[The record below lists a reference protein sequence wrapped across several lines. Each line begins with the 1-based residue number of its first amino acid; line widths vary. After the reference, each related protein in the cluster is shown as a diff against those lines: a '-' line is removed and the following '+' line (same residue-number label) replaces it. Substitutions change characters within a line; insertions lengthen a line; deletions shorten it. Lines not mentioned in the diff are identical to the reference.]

1 MPASVAGGWTA
12 GQVRAM
18 QDEAHHW
25 PRYELVDGLL
35 LVTNAPRPVHQIVL
49 SLLMERLLPYVRRHD
64 LGRVLTSPSALE
76 LEPNTVVQP
85 DLFVVRAADG
95 PVRQWS
101 DVTGLLIVVEV
112 LSPSTA
118 NVDRTRK
125 RRLYQ
130 RAGVADYWVVDAD
143 ARLVERWTPTDLRPE
158 PVEDRLT
165 WHPAGAPEPL
175 LLDLPALFAEACGDA
190 ANPAP

>member
-1 MPASVAGGWTA
+1 MPAPVAGGWTA

-18 QDEAHHW
+18 QDEAHAW

-35 LVTNAPRPVHQIVL
+35 LVTNAPRPVHQIVV
-49 SLLMERLLPYVRRHD
+49 SLLMEQLLPYARRHD

-95 PVRQWS
+95 HVRRWS
-101 DVTGLLIVVEV
+101 DVTGLLLAVEV

-118 NVDRTRK
+118 NADRTRK

-130 RAGVADYWVVDAD
+130 RAGIADYWVVDAD

-165 WHPAGAPEPL
+165 WHPAGAAEPL
-175 LLDLPALFAEACGDA
+175 ALDVAALFAEAWGDA
-190 ANPAP
+190 ADPAP

>member
-1 MPASVAGGWTA
+1 MPASVTGGWTA

-18 QDEAHHW
+18 QDEAHAW

-35 LVTNAPRPVHQIVL
+35 LVTNAPRPVHQLVV
-49 SLLMERLLPYVRRHD
+49 SLLMEQLLPYVRRHD

-85 DLFVVRAADG
+85 DLFVVRAADR
-95 PVRQWS
+95 PVTQWS
-101 DVTGLLIVVEV
+101 QVAGLLLAVEV

-165 WHPAGAPEPL
+165 WRPAGGAEPL
-175 LLDLPALFAEACGDA
+175 ALDLSALFAEAWGDA
-190 ANPAP
+190 ADPAS

>member
-1 MPASVAGGWTA
+1 MPAPVTGGWTA
-12 GQVRAM
+12 EQVRAM

-35 LVTNAPRPVHQIVL
+35 LVTNAPRPVHQIVIGEL
-49 SLLMERLLPYVRRHD
+49 HVALHGYVRANR
-64 LGRVLTSPSALE
+64 LGLLLASPSALE

-85 DLFVVRAADG
+85 DLFVVRAADDH
-95 PVRQWS
+95 VTQWS
-101 DVTGLLIVVEV
+101 EVAGLLLAVEV

-130 RAGVADYWVVDAD
+130 RAGVAEYWVVDAD
-143 ARLVERWTPTDLRPE
+143 ARLVERWTPADLRPE

-165 WHPAGAPEPL
+165 WHPAGAAEPL
-175 LLDLPALFAEACGDA
+175 ALDLSALFAEAWGDA
-190 ANPAP
+190 ADPAP

>member
-1 MPASVAGGWTA
+1 
-12 GQVRAM
+12 M

-35 LVTNAPRPVHQIVL
+35 LVTNAPRPVHQLVL
-49 SLLMERLLPYVRRHD
+49 GELHVALHRYVRANR
-64 LGRVLTSPSALE
+64 LGLVLASPSALE

-85 DLFVVRAADG
+85 DLFVVPAADG
-95 PVRQWS
+95 RPKQWS
-101 DVTGLLIVVEV
+101 DVTGLLLAVEV

-130 RAGVADYWVVDAD
+130 RTAVADYWVVDAD
-143 ARLVERWTPTDLRPE
+143 ARLVERWTPADLRPE
-158 PVEDRLT
+158 PVEDRLV
-165 WHPAGAPEPL
+165 WHPVGAAAPL
-175 LLDLPALFAEACGDA
+175 VLDLPALFAEACGDA
-190 ANPAP
+190 ADPAP

>member
-35 LVTNAPRPVHQIVL
+35 LVTNAPRPVHQLVL
-49 SLLMERLLPYVRRHD
+49 GELHVALHGYVRANR
-64 LGRVLTSPSALE
+64 LGLVLTSPSALE

-95 PVRQWS
+95 HVQRWP
-101 DVTGLLIVVEV
+101 DVTGLLLAVEV

-118 NVDRTRK
+118 NADRTRK

-143 ARLVERWTPTDLRPE
+143 ARLVERWTPSDLRPE
-158 PVEDRLT
+158 PVEDRLA

-175 LLDLPALFAEACGDA
+175 LLDLPALFADACGDA
-190 ANPAP
+190 ADPAP